1 MNRLG
6 HFGRLDDSIFAEFQV
21 DDVYRRMRRDGW
33 PVGAIHG
40 DKTQPERDQVLN
52 GETCFISLLALSEP
66 LSLD

>member
-1 MNRLG
+1 MSCVVFYAVVL
-6 HFGRLDDSIFAEFQV
+6 AEFQV

-52 GETCFISLLALSEP
+52 GWSRISFLPFEKFIQFIYLS
-66 LSLD
+66 